1 MNFAYYLFT
10 LIVKADFFNLRNKI
24 IFICHYVTKTLSK
37 VQPISSMLH
46 IGCQKN
52 FPASTNILEVID
64 SRKAHK
70 GLSKVRNKSLT

>member
-1 MNFAYYLFT
+1 
-10 LIVKADFFNLRNKI
+10 
-24 IFICHYVTKTLSK
+24 
-37 VQPISSMLH
+37 MLH

-70 GLSKVRNKSLT
+70 GLSKVEINHLLDKLNVELDVFQQ